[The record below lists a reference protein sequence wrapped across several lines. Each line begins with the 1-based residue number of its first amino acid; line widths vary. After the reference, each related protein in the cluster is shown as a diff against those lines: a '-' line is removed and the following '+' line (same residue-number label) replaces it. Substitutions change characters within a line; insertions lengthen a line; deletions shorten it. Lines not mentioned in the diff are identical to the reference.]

1 MNALIAGEHKHSGGF
16 PQDGLELIG
25 GKWDSEA

>member
-1 MNALIAGEHKHSGGF
+1 MNALIAGEHKHSVVLL
-16 PQDGLELIG
+16 QDGLELIG